1 MLRTGR
7 RYRKN
12 RADARYDVIVVG
24 SGIGGLCSAALLAR
38 MGRKVCVLEQHYT
51 AGGYTHSYE
60 RNGYEWDVGV
70 HYIGE
75 VHKPSSML
83 RRLFDV
89 ITDGQ
94 LQWAPMDAVYDR
106 ILIGDR
112 HYDLVAGEA
121 QFRAEMKRQFP
132 DEAEAIDCYVARIK
146 RVSALVPRF
155 FAGQGM
161 PRALAR
167 GYNSIRRHMLP
178 DYFFKTTRQVL
189 EELTANQEL
198 ISVLTGQWG
207 DYGLP
212 PSQSAFMMHAMVAK
226 HYLEGGS
233 YPVGGATRIAETIIP
248 VIRRGGGEVFT
259 YARVAEI
266 LVAGKRTVGVRLA
279 NGDRIDADV
288 VISDAGLVPTV
299 KQLLSGEAAR
309 RSGLATAAEKLELSA
324 AHLCLYCGFKGNAQT
339 LGLPKTNFWLYPSGD
354 HDGNVARF
362 TADES
367 APMPLIYISFPSAKD
382 PSWDHRYPDKST
394 VEIVAPTNPAW
405 FRPWQ
410 GTQWGKRGADYEAF
424 KSHLAKRLLEALF
437 KQMPQLREAL
447 DFHELS
453 TPLSTQWFQA
463 NQQGE
468 IYGLDHGLK
477 RFIPGAVHP
486 ATRIKGLYLTG
497 ADVVT
502 AGVGGALMG
511 GVMTCCALLGWRS
524 YQVWQ
529 LFRRPDYSPGARTS
543 AGEPV

>member
-60 RNGYEWDVGV
+60 RHGYEWDVGV

-94 LQWAPMDAVYDR
+94 LQWAPMDDVYDR
-106 ILIGDR
+106 IVIGDR

-121 QFRAEMKRQFP
+121 RFRAEMKRHFP
-132 DEAEAIDCYVARIK
+132 GEAEAIDRYVARIK
-146 RVSALVPRF
+146 SVSALVPRF

-161 PRALAR
+161 PRVLAR
-167 GYNSIRRHMLP
+167 GYNRVRRHFLP

-189 EELTANQEL
+189 EELTSNQEL

-212 PSQSAFMMHAMVAK
+212 PSQSSFMMHAMVAK
-226 HYLEGGS
+226 HYLGGGS
-233 YPVGGATRIAETIIP
+233 YPVGGAARIAETIIP
-248 VIRRGGGEVFT
+248 VIRRSGGEVFT
-259 YARVAEI
+259 YARVSEI
-266 LVAGKRTVGVRLA
+266 LVRGKKAVGVRLA

-299 KQLLSGEAAR
+299 RQLLPEQAAR
-309 RSGLATAAEKLELSA
+309 RSGLAAAVARLDLSA
-324 AHLCLYCGFKGNAQT
+324 AHLCLYCGFRGDAET
-339 LGLPKTNFWLYPSGD
+339 LRLPKTNLWLYPNGD
-354 HDGNVARF
+354 HDANVARF
-362 TADES
+362 QADDK
-367 APMPLIYISFPSAKD
+367 APLPLIYVSFPSAKD
-382 PSWDHRYPDKST
+382 PSWDRRYPHKST
-394 VEIVAPTNPAW
+394 VEIVAPTNAAW
-405 FRPWQ
+405 FRRWE
-410 GTQWGKRGADYEAF
+410 GTQWQKRGADYEAL
-424 KSHLAKRLLEALF
+424 KSRLADQLLEALF
-437 KQMPQLREAL
+437 KQMPHLRAAL

-453 TPLSTQWFQA
+453 TPLSTQWFQS

-468 IYGLDHGLK
+468 IYGLDHGLQ
-477 RFIPGAVHP
+477 RFDPGGVHP

-524 YQVWQ
+524 FQVWQ
-529 LFRRPDYSPGARTS
+529 LFRQPGGSPRAS
-543 AGEPV
+543 ASTGELA